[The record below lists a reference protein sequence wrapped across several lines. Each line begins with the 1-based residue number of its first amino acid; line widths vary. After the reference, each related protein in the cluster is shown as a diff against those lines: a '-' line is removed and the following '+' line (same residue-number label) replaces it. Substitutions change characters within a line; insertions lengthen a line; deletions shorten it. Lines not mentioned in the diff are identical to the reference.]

1 MVPFERTDFL
11 VIGSGIAGLSFA
23 LKAANLGTV
32 TIVTKK
38 AHKDSNT
45 NYAQGGIASVWD
57 PRDSM
62 EQHVQDTL
70 NAGAG
75 LCRREAV
82 EVMVREGP
90 DRIRELI
97 EWGVRFT
104 RENTTPDQY
113 ALSRE
118 GGHSMARILYYQ
130 DITGHEIER
139 GLIAAVTEHANITVL
154 DNHMAVDLITEHHT
168 QKANTVDGLH
178 CFGAYVLDRT
188 TGRVDPYVA
197 GATILCTGGAARA
210 YLHSTNP
217 SIATGDGIAMAY
229 RAGAVLAN
237 LEFIQFHPTLFY
249 NPGHESFL
257 VSEAVRGFGGRLL
270 TVSGERFMPNYDEK
284 AELAPRDVVAR
295 AIDREMKKSGD
306 PYVLLDITHRD
317 PEEVRDRFPHIYQHC
332 LKYKYD
338 MTQEPIPVVPAAHY
352 VCGGV
357 NTDLWGKTNID
368 GLFAIGEVA
377 CTGVHGGN
385 RLASNSLLEAVVYA
399 HRAFL
404 TLRDSERQPLS
415 PPVEDIPEW
424 EDTDTENPEEW
435 VLISHDKQELQELMW
450 DYVGII
456 RSDIRLRRAMR
467 RVLVVNQEVEE
478 FYRRTKVSMPLLE
491 LRNMAAVSYLMIR
504 AALERKESRGLHYN
518 TDYPEPDDSERHDT
532 LIQRH
537 SRPWNTAK

>member
-1 MVPFERTDFL
+1 MGPVQQTDVL

-23 LKAANLGTV
+23 LKAAELGSV

-38 AHKDSNT
+38 EHKDSNT

-57 PRDSM
+57 PRDSV

-75 LCRREAV
+75 LCRRESV
-82 EVMVREGP
+82 EVMVKEGP
-90 DRIRELI
+90 DRVRELI
-97 EWGVRFT
+97 DWGVRFT
-104 RENTTPDQY
+104 REHDDPEHY

-139 GLIAAVTEHANITVL
+139 GLIAAVTEHPNITIL

-168 QKANTVDGLH
+168 EKADKVDGLH

-188 TGRVDPYVA
+188 TGQVNPFVA
-197 GATILCTGGAARA
+197 HATILCSGGAARA

-217 SIATGDGIAMAY
+217 PIATGDGIAMAY

-249 NPGHESFL
+249 NPQQESFL

-270 TVSGERFMPNYDEK
+270 TVSGERFMPKYDEK

-295 AIDREMKKSGD
+295 AIDREIKKSGD
-306 PYVLLDITHRD
+306 PYVLLDITHRK
-317 PEEVRDRFPHIYQHC
+317 PEEVRVRFPHIYQHC

-357 NTDLWGKTNID
+357 NTDLWGKTNIE

-399 HRAFL
+399 HRAL
-404 TLRDSERQPLS
+404 QALQGSMENRATPT
-415 PPVEDIPEW
+415 VKVIPEW

-456 RSDIRLRRAMR
+456 RSDMRLKRAMR

-478 FYRRTKVSMPLLE
+478 FYRRTKVSTPLLE

-504 AALERKESRGLHYN
+504 SALERKESRGLHYN
-518 TDYPEPDDSERHDT
+518 TDYPEPRESERHDT